1 MVKAIFLKCSM
12 YLYFFFHSIKK
23 VEHKLGS
30 ILSTKKSPKVFDFK
44 TNFDHK
50 KTTYKMPKKT
60 HTKQYQN
67 HLSDSTHFVMKNL
80 TADTSYLIK
89 LSAQNELGMGKSDLY
104 HSEVRTLKSD
114 PTYVPDL
121 GKKNMP

>member
-1 MVKAIFLKCSM
+1 MGLFYRPKNFQRYLILKPT
-12 YLYFFFHSIKK
+12 LIIKK
-23 VEHKLGS
+23 LP
-30 ILSTKKSPKVFDFK
+30 TKCQ
-44 TNFDHK
+44 K
-50 KTTYKMPKKT
+50 KN

>member
-1 MVKAIFLKCSM
+1 M

-30 ILSTKKSPKVFDFK
+30 ILSTKKFPKVFDFK

-50 KTTYKMPKKT
+50 KNYLQNAKKKT

-121 GKKNMP
+121 GKKNHALKIS

>member
-1 MVKAIFLKCSM
+1 MGLFYRPKNFQRYLILKPT
-12 YLYFFFHSIKK
+12 LIIKK
-23 VEHKLGS
+23 KL
-30 ILSTKKSPKVFDFK
+30 P
-44 TNFDHK
+44 TN
-50 KTTYKMPKKT
+50 

>member
-1 MVKAIFLKCSM
+1 MGLFYRPKNFQRYLILKPT
-12 YLYFFFHSIKK
+12 LIIKK
-23 VEHKLGS
+23 LP
-30 ILSTKKSPKVFDFK
+30 TKCQ
-44 TNFDHK
+44 
-50 KTTYKMPKKT
+50 KT

-121 GKKNMP
+121 GKKNKHALKIS

>member
-1 MVKAIFLKCSM
+1 M
-12 YLYFFFHSIKK
+12 
-23 VEHKLGS
+23 EHKLGS
-30 ILSTKKSPKVFDFK
+30 ILSTKKFPKVFDFK

-50 KTTYKMPKKT
+50 KKLPTKCQKKT

-121 GKKNMP
+121 GKKKTCLKNFVKSHEIEN

>member
-1 MVKAIFLKCSM
+1 
-12 YLYFFFHSIKK
+12 
-23 VEHKLGS
+23 
-30 ILSTKKSPKVFDFK
+30 
-44 TNFDHK
+44 
-50 KTTYKMPKKT
+50 MPKKT

-121 GKKNMP
+121 GKKNMLYKYYNIHRICTEITFSFINLFSNFNNFEYRWTIATFDLTSWKLKYLSIAILFNA